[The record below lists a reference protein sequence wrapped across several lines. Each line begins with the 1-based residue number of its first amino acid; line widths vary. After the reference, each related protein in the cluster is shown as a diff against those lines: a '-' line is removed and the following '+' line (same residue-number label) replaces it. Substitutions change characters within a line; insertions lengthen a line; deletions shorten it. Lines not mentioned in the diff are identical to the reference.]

1 VQAKKEAADAEAE
14 ALEGGGEAE
23 GFRFGRLLERKPE
36 ARPELLAF
44 RDALLASANQEQKL
58 KVGAVCMG
66 PLSANGNRN
75 IQRRASRSYRF
86 DVSEQ
91 LSCADAASESRGPQ
105 PADSTGISR

>member
-36 ARPELLAF
+36 ARSELLAF

-58 KVGAVCMG
+58 KVGAACIG
-66 PLSANGNRN
+66 PLQMA
-75 IQRRASRSYRF
+75 
-86 DVSEQ
+86 
-91 LSCADAASESRGPQ
+91 
-105 PADSTGISR
+105 T